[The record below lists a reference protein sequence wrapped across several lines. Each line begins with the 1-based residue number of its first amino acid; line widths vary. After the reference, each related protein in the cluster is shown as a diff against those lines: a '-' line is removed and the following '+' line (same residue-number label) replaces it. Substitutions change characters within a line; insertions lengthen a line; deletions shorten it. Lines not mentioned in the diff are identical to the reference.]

1 MKIMAVDYGDART
14 GIALC
19 DPWELLASPL
29 CVVFEKN
36 PEKLLEKVAALAQEY
51 GAGRVVVG
59 LPKNMNGTLGPRAQL
74 CHEFAE
80 KLEKTSG
87 LETVLWDERNTTVA
101 ATQILN
107 TTDTRGKK
115 RKNVIDA
122 VAATLILEGYLA
134 YRKQT
139 REGEDNGNR

>member
-14 GIALC
+14 GLALC
-19 DPWELLASPL
+19 DRGEMLASPL

-36 PEKLLEKVAALAQEY
+36 PERILEK
-51 GAGRVVVG
+51 GAERLVVG
-59 LPKNMNGTLGPRAQL
+59 LPRNMNGTLGPRAQL
-74 CHEFAE
+74 CQEFAE
-80 KLEKTSG
+80 KLEERTG
-87 LETVLWDERNTTVA
+87 MQVVLWDERSTTVA

-134 YRKQT
+134 YRKQNP
-139 REGEDNGNR
+139 EG

>member
-14 GIALC
+14 GLALC
-19 DPWELLASPL
+19 DRGEMLASPL

-36 PEKLLEKVAALAQEY
+36 PERILEKVADQAKER
-51 GAGRVVVG
+51 GAERLVVG
-59 LPKNMNGTLGPRAQL
+59 LPRNMNGTLGPRAQL
-74 CHEFAE
+74 CQEFAE
-80 KLEKTSG
+80 KLEERTG
-87 LETVLWDERNTTVA
+87 MRVVLWDERSTTVA

-134 YRKQT
+134 YRKQNP
-139 REGEDNGNR
+139 EG

>member
-14 GIALC
+14 GLALC
-19 DPWELLASPL
+19 DRGEMLASPL

-36 PEKLLEKVAALAQEY
+36 PERILEKVADQAKER
-51 GAGRVVVG
+51 GAERLVVG
-59 LPKNMNGTLGPRAQL
+59 LPRNMNGTLGPRAQL
-74 CHEFAE
+74 CQDFAE
-80 KLEKTSG
+80 KLEERTG
-87 LETVLWDERNTTVA
+87 MRVVLWDERSTTVA

-134 YRKQT
+134 YRKQNP
-139 REGEDNGNR
+139 EG

>member
-14 GIALC
+14 GLALC
-19 DPWELLASPL
+19 DRGEMLASPL

-36 PEKLLEKVAALAQEY
+36 PERILEKVADQAKER
-51 GAGRVVVG
+51 GAGRLVVG
-59 LPKNMNGTLGPRAQL
+59 LPRNMNGTLGPRAQL
-74 CHEFAE
+74 CQEFAE
-80 KLEKTSG
+80 KLEERTG
-87 LETVLWDERNTTVA
+87 MQVVLWDERSTTVA

-134 YRKQT
+134 YRRQNP
-139 REGEDNGNR
+139 EG

>member
-14 GIALC
+14 GLALC
-19 DPWELLASPL
+19 DRGEMLASPL

-36 PEKLLEKVAALAQEY
+36 PERILEKVADQAKER
-51 GAGRVVVG
+51 GAERLVVG
-59 LPKNMNGTLGPRAQL
+59 LPRNMNGTLGPRAQL
-74 CHEFAE
+74 CQEFAE
-80 KLEKTSG
+80 KLEERTG
-87 LETVLWDERNTTVA
+87 MRVVLWDERSTTVA
-101 ATQILN
+101 ASQILN

-134 YRKQT
+134 YRKQNP
-139 REGEDNGNR
+139 EG

>member
-19 DPWELLASPL
+19 DRGEMLASPL

-36 PEKLLEKVAALAQEY
+36 PERILEKVAALAKEQ
-51 GAGRVVVG
+51 GAERLVVG

-74 CHEFAE
+74 CQEFAE
-80 KLEKTSG
+80 KLEEHCGIK
-87 LETVLWDERNTTVA
+87 TVLWDERSTTVA

-134 YRKQT
+134 YRKQNP
-139 REGEDNGNR
+139 EG

>member
-14 GIALC
+14 GLALC
-19 DPWELLASPL
+19 DRGEMLASPL

-36 PEKLLEKVAALAQEY
+36 PERILEKVADQAKEQ
-51 GAGRVVVG
+51 GAERLVVG
-59 LPKNMNGTLGPRAQL
+59 LPRNMNGTLGPRAQL
-74 CHEFAE
+74 CQEFAE
-80 KLEKTSG
+80 KLEERTG
-87 LETVLWDERNTTVA
+87 MRVVLWDERSTTVA

-134 YRKQT
+134 YRKQNP
-139 REGEDNGNR
+139 EG

>member
-14 GIALC
+14 GLALC
-19 DPWELLASPL
+19 DRGEMLASPL

-36 PEKLLEKVAALAQEY
+36 PERILEKVAEQAKEQ
-51 GAGRVVVG
+51 GAERLVVG
-59 LPKNMNGTLGPRAQL
+59 LPRNMNGTLGPRAQL
-74 CHEFAE
+74 CQEFAE
-80 KLEKTSG
+80 KLEERTG
-87 LETVLWDERNTTVA
+87 MQVVLWDERSTTVA

-134 YRKQT
+134 YRRQNP
-139 REGEDNGNR
+139 EG

>member
-14 GIALC
+14 GLALC
-19 DPWELLASPL
+19 DRGEMLASPL

-36 PEKLLEKVAALAQEY
+36 PERILEKVADQAKDR
-51 GAGRVVVG
+51 GAERLVVG
-59 LPKNMNGTLGPRAQL
+59 LPRNMNGTLGPRAQL
-74 CHEFAE
+74 CQEFAE
-80 KLEKTSG
+80 KLEERTG
-87 LETVLWDERNTTVA
+87 MQVVLWDERSTTVA

-134 YRKQT
+134 YRKQNP
-139 REGEDNGNR
+139 EG